1 MPVPPPVPDETGLG
15 RGAGALGAG
24 AGGAGVGAGGLAATG
39 AVTTGAVGVVDAA
52 VVRDEDG
59 ELAAARAGA
68 GAATTA
74 AARCGGL
81 GRIFIAGSVPTG
93 ATLTIPTAVADEPA
107 AGVTGALRAAAGV
120 SRPLTSTGSRPG
132 AQIERA
138 SRPANQSAETWCRNS
153 RECVLTVIP
162 TPNPL
167 PLEPG

>member
-1 MPVPPPVPDETGLG
+1 
-15 RGAGALGAG
+15 
-24 AGGAGVGAGGLAATG
+24 
-39 AVTTGAVGVVDAA
+39 VTTGAVGVVDAA

-120 SRPLTSTGSRPG
+120 SRPLTSTAAP
-132 AQIERA
+132 A
-138 SRPANQSAETWCRNS
+138 SRPRITARSANRARFPTRQPKRRDVAPKFPRVRANSDPDPKSAS
-153 RECVLTVIP
+153 P
-162 TPNPL
+162 
-167 PLEPG
+167 